1 MKMKPEYIKYLIIG
15 FVASGI
21 ILFSIN
27 QILFGNEILTIA
39 SILITAVFP
48 FIIYYQKYR
57 LDKAIEERFPDFL
70 RDVSS
75 NVKAGMTLPQAVI
88 ATKKTNYGLLDP
100 YLDKM
105 AVQIDW
111 GVPFT
116 KIMENFANGKTPV
129 IKRTVSAIIEAIK
142 GGGNITETL
151 DSIGA
156 SIAEINTI
164 RRERQGE
171 TYSQMLTG
179 YVIFFVFLGVIVALQ
194 KFLIPSLSITGGAY
208 VSTMMNYG
216 IMFKQMIMIQ
226 GFFSGLVIGKMSEGR
241 LISGLK
247 HSIILVIIGYTVL
260 ALLI

>member
-1 MKMKPEYIKYLIIG
+1 MKEENTKYMIIS
-15 FVASGI
+15 FVALGI

-27 QILFGNEILTIA
+27 QIIFRNDILTIA
-39 SILITAVFP
+39 SVLIATVFP
-48 FIIYYQKYR
+48 FMVYYEKYR
-57 LDKAIEERFPDFL
+57 INKAIEERFPDFL

-88 ATKKTNYGLLDP
+88 ATKKTDYGLLDS

-111 GVPFT
+111 GIPFN
-116 KIMENFANGKTPV
+116 KILNNFAKGKTPV
-129 IKRTVSAIIEAIK
+129 IRRTVSAINEAIV

-156 SIAEINTI
+156 SIGEINTI

-171 TYSQMLTG
+171 TYTQMLTG
-179 YVIFFVFLGVIVALQ
+179 YVIFFVFLGILIALQ
-194 KFLIPSLSITGGAY
+194 RFLIPNLNITGG
-208 VSTMMNYG
+208 SFTGTMMNYG
-216 IMFKQMIMIQ
+216 IMFRQLILIQ
-226 GFFSGLVIGKMSEGR
+226 GFFSGLVIGKMSEGK

-247 HSIILVIIGYTVL
+247 HSIILMVVGYTAL
-260 ALLI
+260 AILI